1 MDNKHNI
8 DQLFKSVVEHYELKP
23 SSDIWNR
30 IEEELDQTKTTHTYA
45 HFMRYAA
52 LLLVFISVVLFS
64 VPTSKNTIQ
73 PQLAGFTGNNS
84 NTVVENAVAL
94 ANNVINGQDNS
105 TSISTLKTNT
115 TNTPFETDKVNV
127 FASATLPENNSASD
141 FIFYPQDVTD
151 PALFAANRDIFERIY
166 NTDDAIDMM
175 GYTSLSTGG
184 FGNAPS
190 GLLADL
196 DAVAAYKDYTLKGV
210 YFGISG
216 SYNQTSLLEYEN
228 VFKGERPIQPSLKFG
243 TSKGLLFGYNFSN
256 KFGIEGEFIYNAT
269 LGQNYVMS
277 EDEEIVEKSLSLS
290 YDLIPIVAKIK
301 VGRIS
306 SVTNL
311 PVILNYTAGIQYGQL
326 REARLPQ
333 DKRYEET
340 DEELFKENDL
350 SVVLGLEYD
359 IFVQDNLMLTLGTRG
374 SISTDVSTHN
384 APFNGYAKRNFVF
397 GARAA
402 LSYTFN

>member
-30 IEEELDQTKTTHTYA
+30 IEEELDQTKTTRTYA
-45 HFMRYAA
+45 QFMRYAA

-64 VPTSKNTIQ
+64 VPTSKNVIQ
-73 PQLAGFTGNNS
+73 PQLTGFSGSSKTNVVEDVVAFTGD
-84 NTVVENAVAL
+84 L
-94 ANNVINGQDNS
+94 INGKEKS
-105 TSISTLKTNT
+105 TSISNQKTN

-127 FASATLPENNSASD
+127 FANATLPENNSASD

-175 GYTSLSTGG
+175 GYTNLSGAG

-196 DAVAAYKDYTLKGV
+196 DAVAGYKDYTLKGV

-243 TSKGLLFGYNFSN
+243 TSKGILFGYNFSN

-290 YDLIPIVAKIK
+290 YDLIPVVAKIK

-306 SVTNL
+306 GVTNL

-333 DKRYEET
+333 DKRYEES
-340 DEELFKENDL
+340 DEELFKDNDL

-359 IFVQDNLMLTLGTRG
+359 IFVQDNLMFTLGTRG